1 MVQPKHVPRYDEL
14 PMTAEGARSA
24 WGLFG
29 TDDSVGLMNLLSP
42 AAVIKAARGV
52 RTGEVYP
59 FDIPSDFMKPPLFQR
74 GASRL
79 TMLERQPGYSF
90 DDVRDNVYSQGG
102 SQWDALSHVAYDKD
116 QFYNG
121 VTAEQVRGEFR
132 NTIHHWSE
140 RGIAGRGILLD
151 VSGIVA
157 ERGTPGESVALTVD
171 DLEAARTEAGVEF
184 ETGDILVLHTGF
196 LDWYRE
202 QDEAERNRLGL
213 RDRITSTGIEHSEA
227 VAEYLWNAHV
237 VACLSDT
244 GGVEVMPPDR
254 SDEARPFGYLHR
266 ILIGQFGM
274 ALGELWWTSDLARAC
289 RADGR
294 HDFFFVSAPQ
304 NVPGAAGS
312 PANALA
318 IR

>member
-1 MVQPKHVPRYDEL
+1 MTTPDPLPDYDRL
-14 PMTAEGARSA
+14 PEAPGGARSA

-29 TDDSVGLMNLLSP
+29 EDDSLGLMNLLSAEAVVR
-42 AAVIKAARGV
+42 AAHAV
-52 RTGEVYP
+52 RTGEVFP
-59 FDIPSDFMKPPLFQR
+59 LDLPSDFMRPPLFQR
-74 GASRL
+74 GAPRL
-79 TMLERQPGYSF
+79 TLLERQPGYSF

-121 VTAEQVRGEFR
+121 VTAEQVRREQR
-132 NTIHHWSE
+132 NTIHHWAG
-140 RGIAGRGILLD
+140 RGIAGRGVLLD
-151 VSGIVA
+151 LSAAVSA
-157 ERGTPGESVALTVD
+157 RGTPGESIALTVD
-171 DLEAARTEAGVEF
+171 DLEAARTDAGIQWQA
-184 ETGDILVLHTGF
+184 GDVLIIHTGF

-202 QDEAERNRLGL
+202 QDESERNRLAL
-213 RDRITSTGIEHSEA
+213 RDRITAVGIEHTEA
-227 VAEYLWNAHV
+227 MARYLWNAHV

-254 SDEARPFGYLHR
+254 TEEGRPFGYLHR

-274 ALGELWWTSDLARAC
+274 ALGELWHTSDLAAAC

-294 HDFFFVSAPQ
+294 YDFLFVSAPQ

-312 PANALA
+312 PANAVA